1 MNDILFDLHGTPKE
15 DLWSGNQ
22 DPPPDFIGV
31 LWLAVHKAWKD
42 QPGMSKK
49 NNADEVD
56 RSKSQL
62 VSKEKPHPPSTK
74 ISVDKLNDVSK
85 GVSTQPF
92 TLQYILNKNNE
103 FMINMDEYFT
113 LMQDRGV
120 EIARG
125 RRPKNMY
132 VPKVANM
139 KNRVIKG
146 YPKLHELS
154 SWLYDVIKDNPI
166 TFSKLPKNKCNVIT
180 RIGKW
185 LFDNREGKK
194 FQ

>member
-1 MNDILFDLHGTPKE
+1 MC
-15 DLWSGNQ
+15 
-22 DPPPDFIGV
+22 
-31 LWLAVHKAWKD
+31 
-42 QPGMSKK
+42 KK
-49 NNADEVD
+49 NNADEAYP
-56 RSKSQL
+56 SKSQL
-62 VSKEKPHPPSTK
+62 VSKEKPPAPSTK

-125 RRPKNMY
+125 RRPKNMF

-154 SWLYDVIKDNPI
+154 SWLYDVMKENPI
-166 TFSKLPKNKCNVIT
+166 TFSKLPKNKCNVIA

-185 LFDNREGKK
+185 LFDNREEKN
-194 FQ
+194 FSD